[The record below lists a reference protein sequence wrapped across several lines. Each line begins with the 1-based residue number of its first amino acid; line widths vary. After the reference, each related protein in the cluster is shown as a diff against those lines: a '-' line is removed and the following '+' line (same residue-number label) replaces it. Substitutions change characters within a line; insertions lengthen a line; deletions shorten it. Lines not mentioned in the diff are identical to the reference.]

1 MIGAKRWASA
11 ALCVALAAL
20 PACGSADTSIDTPRA
35 ERIAE
40 SLSTIYAYCVE
51 SIQASSEQARPAAV
65 SALTTL
71 ERDYRSAPNTPFAG
85 EGRDQVR
92 LALRRAARQLQACD
106 PPLARR
112 AKASS
117 VE

>member
-1 MIGAKRWASA
+1 MIGARRWASV

-20 PACGSADTSIDTPRA
+20 PGCGSADTSIDTPQA

-51 SIQASSEQARPAAV
+51 SIQASSEQGRPDAV
-65 SALTTL
+65 SALTTM
-71 ERDYRSAPNTPFAG
+71 ERDYRSAPNTAFAA

-92 LALRRAARQLQACD
+92 LALRQAARQLRACD
-106 PPLARR
+106 PSLARR

-117 VE
+117 VR